1 MGSQRV
7 GHNLETEQQDEIKMR
22 FYWISV
28 GLNPMA
34 NVLTIKG
41 TFRHRHREKT
51 PCENKRHR
59 RTFHAMTEAEIEAE
73 HL

>member
-1 MGSQRV
+1 
-7 GHNLETEQQDEIKMR
+7 MR
-22 FYWISV
+22 FYWIGV
-28 GLNPMA
+28 GT
-34 NVLTIKG
+34 VLTIKG

-59 RTFHAMTEAEIEAE
+59 RTLHVMMEAEIEAE